1 MFLHVVRSARD
12 DRDQDN
18 VHTLLELL
26 PSVSRTLWT
35 VLVAIDDNSFFHV
48 AKTSGRGVRMLIVP
62 TFFTLS
68 RVTTFAGRTL
78 HTAHGF

>member
-1 MFLHVVRSARD
+1 MFLHVVPSARD

-18 VHTLLELL
+18 VRTLLELL

-35 VLVAIDDNSFFHV
+35 VLVAIDDNSVFHV
-48 AKTSGRGVRMLIVP
+48 ATSGRGARMLTVP